1 MIIYKQDFSVV
12 TGKIKHEISSTAT
25 EGRSQQHRVS
35 YIGRY
40 CDGSRWRDWEGRRH
54 DLGTSM
60 RFGKGGASWWWR
72 PCAGRLGID
81 TRWMVGRPLGG
92 GVNGDRREGG
102 CALGR
107 AMGAAMRTIFSIR
120 TRGGREERAGVERT
134 LANN

>member
-54 DLGTSM
+54 DLG
-60 RFGKGGASWWWR
+60 RAARVGGG
-72 PCAGRLGID
+72 GRA
-81 TRWMVGRPLGG
+81 LGG
-92 GVNGDRREGG
+92 WGSTRDGWSAVHW
-102 CALGR
+102 
-107 AMGAAMRTIFSIR
+107 AA
-120 TRGGREERAGVERT
+120 V
-134 LANN
+134 